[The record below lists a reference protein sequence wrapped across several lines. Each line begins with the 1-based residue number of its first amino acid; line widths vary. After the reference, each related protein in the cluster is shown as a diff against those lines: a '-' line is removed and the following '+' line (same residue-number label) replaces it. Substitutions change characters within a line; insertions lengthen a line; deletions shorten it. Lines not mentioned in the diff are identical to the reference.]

1 MAYKFKTS
9 KERSALMKKI
19 KSDKTAPETV
29 FQKALRSK
37 RVKYL
42 KNYKKLTGNPYI
54 GIKRNKIAVFVD
66 GEFWHGYRW
75 KEKKRK
81 IKANRAY
88 WIPKIERNIARDK
101 QANRKLRKEGWLV
114 LRFWEKDI
122 KKDLKKCVQ
131 KTIEAKNSR

>member
-19 KSDKTAPETV
+19 KSDKTAPETI
-29 FQKALRSK
+29 FQKALQSK

-42 KNYKKLTGNPYI
+42 INYKKLTGNPDI
-54 GIKRNKIAVFVD
+54 VIKRNKIAVFVD

-101 QANRKLRKEGWLV
+101 TANRKLRKEGWLV